1 MLAIV
6 LWALF
11 ESDSEILFSFTRA
24 NPILGAF
31 VLPFRLLRHLNG
43 PPLTG
48 LFYWAP
54 FIPTHFPASLI
65 SEAPVRFCFFF
76 FLPRSR
82 LSLSNG
88 VSVNAPS
95 LVVIM
100 ANVNNNCL
108 GLSDGDIGP

>member
-11 ESDSEILFSFTRA
+11 ESDSEILFSLTRA

-54 FIPTHFPASLI
+54 FISTHFPASLI
-65 SEAPVRFCFFF
+65 SEAPVRFYIFFP
-76 FLPRSR
+76 PRSR

-88 VSVNAPS
+88 IFVNAPS

-100 ANVNNNCL
+100 ANVNNHCL
-108 GLSDGDIGP
+108 GLSDRDIGP